1 MASYYPEGEC
11 YFVRSSLRYGPHWFA
26 DNQNLFYRTVLLEY
40 YWNGWPAT
48 GVTQRSHTRSRW
60 QHGTPAGIGGTRFG
74 DWDRFWVGESRHKST
89 SDMLRIHSHPNS
101 LNWNE
106 CRDHQRGGPRKYILR
121 PVEIQDRNTQ
131 WLWIDATIPLR
142 AIYFPVAFVTDQAFQ
157 TLCTYV
163 VIDFRHRD
171 RIEMISNTGVSRIIT
186 PTSHN
191 GLGWHDGLTWGFNI
205 PDIIAYLS
213 ISHKLRNPDYG
224 VFNSKAWGQ
233 ELVVWTSSIPT
244 WRSSFAITNHPH
256 FFREMDFARILT
268 ATFGVEIGWRPY
280 QYNPFL
286 RDMLVRIA
294 QLGLSFIPG
303 VGPILSVAF
312 GIGVQ
317 LLIDPDSFGR
327 DNILDLTFAVL
338 ESVIDSG
345 KRTQKFIAPDW
356 IAQCPCGG
364 QQRGEPLTEQQRE
377 ARRKLGEEINNRL
390 TAEVNAQPVIRS
402 LLEQEQRFNGSVAGV
417 VEEVQDEATE
427 TTQDAA
433 PGEEAEEK
441 PEAEESGK
449 SRRLRKML
457 WDGIL

>member
-1 MASYYPEGEC
+1 MASYYPECEC

-213 ISHKLRNPDYG
+213 IPHKLRNPDYG

-244 WRSSFAITNHPH
+244 WRSSFAMTNHPH
-256 FFREMDFARILT
+256 FFREMDFARILS

-317 LLIDPDSFGR
+317 LLTDPDSFGR

-364 QQRGEPLTEQQRE
+364 QQRGEPLTEQHRE

-449 SRRLRKML
+449 KQEIEEN
-457 WDGIL
+457 GEKHE